1 MPPLIDREKIPVIIS
16 SPFLGHVVISS
27 PFLGM
32 LTEIHS
38 YRDEGNENDRL

>member
-16 SPFLGHVVISS
+16 SPFLGHVISS

-32 LTEIHS
+32 LAEIHS
-38 YRDEGNENDRL
+38 YWDEGNENDIL